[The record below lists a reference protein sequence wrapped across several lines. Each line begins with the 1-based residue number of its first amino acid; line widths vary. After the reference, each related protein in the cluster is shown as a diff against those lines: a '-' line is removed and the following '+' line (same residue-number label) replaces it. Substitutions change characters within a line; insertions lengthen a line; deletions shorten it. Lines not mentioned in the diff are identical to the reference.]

1 MLVMVVE
8 MLDLIFYLCAR
19 RFTVNEGCGLLGESG
34 CGLAAVHPVST
45 HAYSVTCECIVRG
58 LLLRKCG
65 QWSGGGEG
73 KRWSMVETARDWEG
87 VPIAH

>member
-8 MLDLIFYLCAR
+8 MLDLIFHLRAR

-34 CGLAAVHPVST
+34 CGLAALHPVST
-45 HAYSVTCECIVRG
+45 HAYSVTWECMVWG

-73 KRWSMVETARDWEG
+73 RGDGGAW
-87 VPIAH
+87 